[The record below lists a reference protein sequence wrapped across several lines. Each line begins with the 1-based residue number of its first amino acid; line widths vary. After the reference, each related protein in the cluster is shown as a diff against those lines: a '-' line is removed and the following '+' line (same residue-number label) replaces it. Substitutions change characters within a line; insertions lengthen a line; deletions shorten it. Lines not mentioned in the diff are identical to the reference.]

1 MSSRSVGWSLSQIL
15 GSPGPRSETLS
26 QNRKKNGFSD
36 SATVPMIEEGQATS
50 CTGWLQNLA
59 TQFTST
65 GFACI
70 KNTRTMG
77 AWRHAP
83 RLQRA
88 AEARQWMAGSDSWQ
102 GGKGKPLYETIK
114 MTPKLQW
121 MLEMPGPWD
130 I

>member
-1 MSSRSVGWSLSQIL
+1 M
-15 GSPGPRSETLS
+15 E
-26 QNRKKNGFSD
+26 
-36 SATVPMIEEGQATS
+36 A
-50 CTGWLQNLA
+50 
-59 TQFTST
+59 
-65 GFACI
+65 
-70 KNTRTMG
+70 
-77 AWRHAP
+77 

-114 MTPKLQW
+114 MKPKFQW